1 MGNSSVSGKKTTT
14 IKRWRAEMTRL
25 RVYVNPESRDSPL
38 VHSRE
43 KKHSDFALSEL
54 GALLFQIGAAVLIRS
69 ASADNEMNEK
79 ERMLKCTLGII
90 PYE

>member
-1 MGNSSVSGKKTTT
+1 
-14 IKRWRAEMTRL
+14 MTRL

-43 KKHSDFALSEL
+43 KKHSDFALSEP

-69 ASADNEMNEK
+69 ASVDNEMNE
-79 ERMLKCTLGII
+79 
-90 PYE
+90 